1 MEKLKILTV
10 VSWIAI
16 LLSAC
21 HFGKHST
28 IIETGNNYYLRIEY
42 AGTIHFN
49 DDGTA
54 ISSISP
60 GGFVKYQ
67 NNEKKLEAQNNRD
80 GGISYELSDNGEKLG
95 LDNRGKEF
103 IAQAVRVMLKKNHRP
118 NWK

>member
-1 MEKLKILTV
+1 MKKLKFLASLCIGL
-10 VSWIAI
+10 

-21 HFGKHST
+21 HFGRHST
-28 IIETGNNYYLRIEY
+28 IVETGDHYYLRIEY
-42 AGTIHFN
+42 AGIIHFN

-60 GGFVKYQ
+60 GGYVKYE
-67 NNEKKLEAQNNRD
+67 NNDKRLEAQNND
-80 GGISYELSDNGEKLG
+80 QGGISYELSDDGEKLH